1 MFFKFCGLLRIYNNC
16 ISYHNH
22 QKSHSFLSVQKIFE
36 FWDGFRIRFVDKVL
50 SEEAQKY
57 LVVSNYK
64 YQIFVAFSEYLNFN
78 YAFLISDNSNIL
90 GTLKMKYSQDFL
102 RRPQNMKKSPNSF
115 RSYWVMLK
123 TRGFLSNFKSYW
135 EISSNFVAI
144 LEYSDNIGKII

>member
-1 MFFKFCGLLRIYNNC
+1 MNLQSKLQHNFFHKGEVFWEGHKVWKKILLSFGIYRVTAKAMFFKFCGLLRIYNNC

-90 GTLKMKYSQDFL
+90 GTLKMKYS
-102 RRPQNMKKSPNSF
+102 
-115 RSYWVMLK
+115 
-123 TRGFLSNFKSYW
+123 
-135 EISSNFVAI
+135 
-144 LEYSDNIGKII
+144 